1 MTQTQK
7 RIKAAVCIGFLV
19 LGGLIALI
27 TGSARILAFYPALV
41 NLFFLVLFGHTLFVK
56 PSMVYRFAT
65 LKDKSIATS
74 PYRKQIAAYCWKV
87 TLVWCCFFI
96 VNGGI
101 ALWSVFGK
109 TYRFWALYNGCI
121 AYILMGLLFIGE
133 YIVRKIVQ
141 SHMKG
146 TLIPL
151 TQITLSSRDMDSIV
165 CYQGR
170 YTDGIYKSWQDFAL
184 DCTRM
189 RHFLASRPVD
199 KWILNCE
206 DCYYFYVTFA
216 SLLQCR
222 KEILLTANITPEFIK
237 EIRQPG
243 IGFLTDQNVPDS
255 TDIASVLERSSGA
268 GLDTIEE
275 FPHIDPAETKI
286 HMYTSGSTGHPKA
299 VLQRM
304 KEFETDNAFIISKWG
319 DDFWNRKVCSCV
331 NQHHI
336 YGLLFSVMLPFAA
349 GIPFRRNRITVPA
362 EFKELTDDSYMIIAV
377 PAFLKRTIEGE
388 EKPFGL
394 KDPMIFTSGGVL
406 TPDVAKKTDQIMG
419 FWPIEVYGSTETSG
433 IAYRQSKN
441 GLEWTPFDN
450 AEITQ
455 NADGCLV
462 IRSPYISD
470 PAGFETADLVEI
482 LNDGRFL
489 LKGRSDSIV
498 KIEEK
503 RISVTEVEN
512 RLNQSPYV
520 KDSCVIAMADR
531 RQYLAA
537 VVVLSPEGEKK
548 FAGASKFE
556 INQFFRNYLAGF
568 FEAVVLPRKWRYL
581 DAVPQNSM
589 GKRKK
594 DEIKALFEKRIE
606 DIHGIS
612 FAVVG
617 QEENKVSVSFA
628 VSEDCDF
635 YDGHFPEQKFLPA
648 VAQFHIAVKV
658 AEQYFKVD
666 IPLVETRRIKF
677 SNPVLP
683 ETPMILTITKDGAKF
698 QFSYCDQTGK
708 EYSKGSFFSKEGL

>member
-1 MTQTQK
+1 MAWTHKQ
-7 RIKAAVCIGFLV
+7 IKAAVCIGFLV
-19 LGGLIALI
+19 CGGIIAII
-27 TGSARILAFYPALV
+27 TRSARILTFYPALV
-41 NLFFLVLFGHTLFVK
+41 NLFFLVLFGHTLFAG
-56 PSMVYRFAT
+56 PSMVYRLAT
-65 LKDKSIATS
+65 LKDKSIAIS
-74 PYRKQIAAYCWKV
+74 PYRKKIAAYCRNV

-96 VNGGI
+96 VNGSI
-101 ALWSVFGK
+101 ALMSVFGDS
-109 TYRFWALYNGCI
+109 YRFWALYNGCI
-121 AYILMGLLFIGE
+121 AYILMGLLFAGE
-133 YIVRKIVQ
+133 YIVRKVVQ
-141 SHMKG
+141 KNMKG
-146 TLIPL
+146 DFIPL
-151 TQITLSSRDMDSIV
+151 TQVKLNSRDMDSII
-165 CYQGR
+165 CYEGR
-170 YTDGIYKSWQDFAL
+170 YTDGVFKRWRDFTE
-184 DCTRM
+184 DCTKM
-189 RHFLASRPVD
+189 RHFLLSQNVD

-237 EIRQPG
+237 EIWLPG
-243 IGFLTDQNVPDS
+243 IGFLTDQKAPDS
-255 TDIASVLERSSGA
+255 TDIAAIIEQPSMG
-268 GLDTIEE
+268 TEE
-275 FPHIDPAETKI
+275 FPPVVASETKI

-304 KEFETDNAFIISKWG
+304 KEFEMDNAFIMSKWG
-319 DDFWNRKVCSCV
+319 DEFWKRIVCSCV

-349 GIPFRRNRITVPA
+349 GVPFRRNRITVPT
-362 EFKELTDDSYMIIAV
+362 EFKSLTDTSYMIIAV
-377 PAFLKRTIEGE
+377 PAFLKRTVEDE
-388 EKPFGL
+388 TESFGL
-394 KDPMIFTSGGVL
+394 KSPVIFTSGGVL

-455 NADGCLV
+455 NADGCLI

-482 LNDGRFL
+482 FPDGRFL

-512 RLNQSPYV
+512 RLNQNPYV

-537 VVVLSPEGEKK
+537 AVVLSPAGVEK
-548 FAGASKFE
+548 FAGADKFD
-556 INQFFRNYLAGF
+556 INQYFRNYLAGF

-581 DAVPQNSM
+581 DAIPQNAM

-594 DEIKALFEKRIE
+594 DDIKALFEKKIE

-612 FAVVG
+612 FDIKE
-617 QEENKVSVSFA
+617 QEENKVVVAFA
-628 VSEDCDF
+628 APENCDF
-635 YDGHFPEQKFLPA
+635 YDGHFPEKKFLPA

-658 AEQYFKVD
+658 AEQYFKVEV
-666 IPLVETRRIKF
+666 PLVETKRIKF
-677 SNPVLP
+677 SHPIQP
-683 ETPMILTITKDGAKF
+683 DTPMLLTITHDGDKLQFTYNDEAGREHSRGTFLAKER
-698 QFSYCDQTGK
+698 Q
-708 EYSKGSFFSKEGL
+708 

>member
-1 MTQTQK
+1 MAWTHK
-7 RIKAAVCIGFLV
+7 KIKVVVCIGFLV
-19 LGGLIALI
+19 CGGIVAII
-27 TGSARILAFYPALV
+27 TRSARVLTFYPALV
-41 NLFFLVLFGHTLFVK
+41 NLFFLVLFGHTLFAG

-65 LKDKSIATS
+65 LKDKSIAIS
-74 PYRKQIAAYCWKV
+74 PYRKKIAAYCRNV

-96 VNGGI
+96 VNGSI
-101 ALWSVFGK
+101 ALMSVFGESLG
-109 TYRFWALYNGCI
+109 FWALYNGCI

-141 SHMKG
+141 KNMKNDF
-146 TLIPL
+146 IPL
-151 TQITLSSRDMDSIV
+151 TKVKLNSRDMDSIV
-165 CYQGR
+165 CYQGK
-170 YTDGIYKSWQDFAL
+170 YSDGIFKTWKDFAA
-184 DCTRM
+184 DCTKM
-189 RHFLASRPVD
+189 RRYLMSQQVD

-237 EIRQPG
+237 EIRLPG
-243 IGFLTDQNVPDS
+243 IGFLTDQKAPDS
-255 TDIASVLERSSGA
+255 TDIAAIIEGSAVG
-268 GLDTIEE
+268 IEE
-275 FPHIDPAETKI
+275 FPAIDAAETKI

-304 KEFETDNAFIISKWG
+304 KEFEEDNAFIMSKWG
-319 DDFWNRKVCSCV
+319 DEFYKRIVCSCV

-336 YGLLFSVMLPFAA
+336 YGLLFSVVLPFAS
-349 GIPFRRNRITVPA
+349 GVPFRRNRITIPA
-362 EFKELTDDSYMIIAV
+362 EFKDLTDTSYMIVAV

-388 EKPFGL
+388 TASFGL
-394 KDPMIFTSGGVL
+394 KSPFIFTSGGVL
-406 TPDVAKKTDQIMG
+406 TPDVAKKTDEIMG
-419 FWPIEVYGSTETSG
+419 FWPVEVYGSTETSG
-433 IAYRQSKN
+433 IAWRQSKN

-455 NADGCLV
+455 NADGCLI

-482 LNDGRFL
+482 FPDGRFL

-512 RLNQSPYV
+512 RLNQNPYV

-537 VVVLSPEGEKK
+537 AVVLSAAGVEK
-548 FAGASKFE
+548 FAGTEKFE
-556 INQFFRNYLAGF
+556 INQYFRNYLAGF

-581 DAVPQNSM
+581 DAIPQNAM

-594 DEIKALFEKRIE
+594 DEIKALFEKKID

-612 FAVVG
+612 FAIKE
-617 QEENKVSVSFA
+617 QEENKVAVTFA
-628 VSEDCDF
+628 APESCDF
-635 YDGHFPEQKFLPA
+635 YDGHFPEKKFLPA

-658 AEQYFKVD
+658 AEQYFKME

-677 SNPVLP
+677 SHPILP
-683 ETPMILTITKDGAKF
+683 EKAMVLTITCEGSRL
-698 QFSYCDQTGK
+698 QFSYCDETGK
-708 EYSKGSFFSKEGL
+708 EYSRGTFFAKEMV

>member
-1 MTQTQK
+1 MAWTHKQ
-7 RIKAAVCIGFLV
+7 IKAAVCIGFLV
-19 LGGLIALI
+19 CGGIIAII
-27 TGSARILAFYPALV
+27 TRSARILTFYPALV
-41 NLFFLVLFGHTLFVK
+41 NLFFLVLFGHTLFAG
-56 PSMVYRFAT
+56 PSMVYRLAT
-65 LKDKSIATS
+65 LKDKSIAIS
-74 PYRKQIAAYCWKV
+74 PYRKKIAAYCRNV

-96 VNGGI
+96 VNGSI
-101 ALWSVFGK
+101 ALMSVFGDS
-109 TYRFWALYNGCI
+109 YRFWALYNGCI
-121 AYILMGLLFIGE
+121 AYILMGLLFAGE
-133 YIVRKIVQ
+133 YIVRKVVQ
-141 SHMKG
+141 KNMKG
-146 TLIPL
+146 DFIPL
-151 TQITLSSRDMDSIV
+151 TQVKLNSRDMDSIV
-165 CYQGR
+165 CYEGR
-170 YTDGIYKSWQDFAL
+170 YTDGVFKRWRDFAE
-184 DCTRM
+184 DCTKM
-189 RHFLASRPVD
+189 RHFLLSQNVD

-237 EIRQPG
+237 EIRLPG
-243 IGFLTDQNVPDS
+243 IGFLTDQKVPDS
-255 TDIASVLERSSGA
+255 TDIAAIIEQPSMG
-268 GLDTIEE
+268 TEE
-275 FPHIDPAETKI
+275 FPPIVASETKI

-304 KEFETDNAFIISKWG
+304 KEFELDNAFIMSKWG
-319 DDFWNRKVCSCV
+319 DDFYKRIVCSCV

-336 YGLLFSVMLPFAA
+336 YGLLFSVVLPFAA
-349 GIPFRRNRITVPA
+349 GVPFRRNRITVPA
-362 EFKELTDDSYMIIAV
+362 EFKSLTDTSYMIIAV
-377 PAFLKRTIEGE
+377 PAFLKRTVEDE
-388 EKPFGL
+388 TESFGL
-394 KDPMIFTSGGVL
+394 KSPVIFTSGGVL

-450 AEITQ
+450 AEISQ
-455 NADGCLV
+455 NADGCLI

-482 LNDGRFL
+482 FPDGRFL

-512 RLNQSPYV
+512 RLNQNPYV

-537 VVVLSPEGEKK
+537 AVVLSPAGVEK
-548 FAGASKFE
+548 FAGADKFD
-556 INQFFRNYLAGF
+556 INQYFRNYLAGF

-581 DAVPQNSM
+581 DAIPQNAM

-594 DEIKALFEKRIE
+594 DDIKALFEKKIE

-612 FAVVG
+612 FDIKE
-617 QEENKVSVSFA
+617 QEENKVVVAFA
-628 VSEDCDF
+628 APENCDF
-635 YDGHFPEQKFLPA
+635 YDGHFPEKKFLPA

-658 AEQYFKVD
+658 AEQYFKVE
-666 IPLVETRRIKF
+666 IPLVETKRIKF
-677 SNPVLP
+677 SHPIQP
-683 ETPMILTITKDGAKF
+683 DTPMLLTITNDGDKLQFTYNDEAGREHSRGTFLAKER
-698 QFSYCDQTGK
+698 Q
-708 EYSKGSFFSKEGL
+708 

>member
-1 MTQTQK
+1 MAWSHK
-7 RIKAAVCIGFLV
+7 RIKAVLCIGFLV
-19 LGGLIALI
+19 CGGIVALV
-27 TGSARILAFYPALV
+27 TRSARILTFYPALV
-41 NLFFLVLFGHTLFVK
+41 NLFFLVLFGHTLFVG

-65 LKDKSIATS
+65 LKDKSIAIS
-74 PYRKQIAAYCWKV
+74 PYRKKIAAYCRNV

-96 VNGGI
+96 VNGSI
-101 ALWSVFGK
+101 ALLSVFGE

-121 AYILMGLLFIGE
+121 AYILMGLLFAGE
-133 YIVRKIVQ
+133 FIVRKFVQ
-141 SHMKG
+141 KNMKG
-146 TLIPL
+146 DFIPL
-151 TQITLSSRDMDSIV
+151 TQIRLDSRDMDSIV

-170 YTDGIYKSWQDFAL
+170 YTDGVFKTWKDFAE
-184 DCTRM
+184 DCTKM
-189 RHFLASRPVD
+189 RNFLASRQETQWV
-199 KWILNCE
+199 LNCE

-237 EIRQPG
+237 EIRLPG
-243 IGFLTDQNVPDS
+243 IGFLTDQKAPDS
-255 TDIASVLERSSGA
+255 IDIAAIVEGPVV
-268 GLDTIEE
+268 GIEE
-275 FPHIDPAETKI
+275 FPPIVAEETKI

-304 KEFETDNAFIISKWG
+304 KEFEEDNAFVISKWG
-319 DDFWNRKVCSCV
+319 DEFWKRKVCSCV

-336 YGLLFSVMLPFAA
+336 YGLLFSVVLPFAA
-349 GIPFRRNRITVPA
+349 GIPFRRNRITIPA
-362 EFKELTDDSYMIIAV
+362 EFKSLTDDSYAIVAV
-377 PAFLKRTIEGE
+377 PAFLKRTVEDE
-388 EKPFGL
+388 AESFGL
-394 KDPMIFTSGGVL
+394 KSPIIFTSGGVL

-450 AEITQ
+450 AEISQ
-455 NADGCLV
+455 NAEGCLI

-482 LNDGRFL
+482 FPDGRFL

-503 RISVTEVEN
+503 RISVLEVEN
-512 RLNQSPYV
+512 RLNQNPYV

-537 VVVLSPEGEKK
+537 AVVLSPAGVEKFKGAEK
-548 FAGASKFE
+548 FDM
-556 INQFFRNYLAGF
+556 NQYFRNYLSGF
-568 FEAVVLPRKWRYL
+568 FETVVLPRKWRYL
-581 DAVPQNSM
+581 DAIPQNAM

-594 DEIKALFEKRIE
+594 DEIKALFEKKLE

-612 FAVVG
+612 FAIKEQEDKKLVVT
-617 QEENKVSVSFA
+617 FA
-628 VSEDCDF
+628 APESCDF
-635 YDGHFPEQKFLPA
+635 FDGHFPEQKFLPA

-658 AEQYFKVD
+658 AEQYFKME
-666 IPLVETRRIKF
+666 IPMVETKRIKF
-677 SNPVLP
+677 SHPILP
-683 ETPMILTITKDGAKF
+683 DIPMALTIVCDGDKL
-698 QFSYCDQTGK
+698 QFTYNDESGK
-708 EYSKGSFFSKEGL
+708 EYSKGTFFAKEQQ

>member
-1 MTQTQK
+1 MAWTHKQ
-7 RIKAAVCIGFLV
+7 IKAAVCIGFLV
-19 LGGLIALI
+19 CGGIIAII
-27 TGSARILAFYPALV
+27 TRSARILTFYPALV
-41 NLFFLVLFGHTLFVK
+41 NLFFLVLFGHTLFAG
-56 PSMVYRFAT
+56 PSMVYRLAT
-65 LKDKSIATS
+65 LKDKSIAIS
-74 PYRKQIAAYCWKV
+74 PYRKKIAAYCRNV

-96 VNGGI
+96 VNGSI
-101 ALWSVFGK
+101 ALMSVFGDS
-109 TYRFWALYNGCI
+109 YRFWALYNGCI
-121 AYILMGLLFIGE
+121 AYILMGLLFSGE
-133 YIVRKIVQ
+133 YIVRKVVQ
-141 SHMKG
+141 KNMKG
-146 TLIPL
+146 DFIPL
-151 TQITLSSRDMDSIV
+151 TQVKLNSRDMDSIV
-165 CYQGR
+165 CYEGR
-170 YTDGIYKSWQDFAL
+170 YTDGVFKRWRDFAE
-184 DCTRM
+184 DCTKM
-189 RHFLASRPVD
+189 RHFLLSQNVD

-237 EIRQPG
+237 EIRLPG
-243 IGFLTDQNVPDS
+243 IGFLTDQKAPDS
-255 TDIASVLERSSGA
+255 TDIAAIIEQPSMG
-268 GLDTIEE
+268 TEE
-275 FPHIDPAETKI
+275 FPPIVASETKI

-304 KEFETDNAFIISKWG
+304 KEFELDNAFIMSKWG
-319 DDFWNRKVCSCV
+319 DDFYKRIVCSCV

-336 YGLLFSVMLPFAA
+336 YGLLFSVVLPFAA
-349 GIPFRRNRITVPA
+349 GVPFRRNRITVPA
-362 EFKELTDDSYMIIAV
+362 EFKSLTDTSYMIIAV
-377 PAFLKRTIEGE
+377 PAFLKRTVEDE
-388 EKPFGL
+388 TESFGL
-394 KDPMIFTSGGVL
+394 KSPVIFTSGGVL

-450 AEITQ
+450 AEISQ
-455 NADGCLV
+455 NADGCLI

-482 LNDGRFL
+482 FPDGRFL

-512 RLNQSPYV
+512 RLNQNPYV

-537 VVVLSPEGEKK
+537 AVVLSPAGVEK
-548 FAGASKFE
+548 FAGADKFD
-556 INQFFRNYLAGF
+556 INQYFRNYLAGF

-581 DAVPQNSM
+581 DAIPQNAM

-594 DEIKALFEKRIE
+594 DDIKALFEKKIE

-612 FAVVG
+612 FEIKE
-617 QEENKVSVSFA
+617 QEENKVVVAFVA
-628 VSEDCDF
+628 PENCDF
-635 YDGHFPEQKFLPA
+635 YDGHFPEKKFLPA

-658 AEQYFKVD
+658 AEQYFKVE
-666 IPLVETRRIKF
+666 IPLVETKRIKF
-677 SNPVLP
+677 SHPIQP
-683 ETPMILTITKDGAKF
+683 DTPMLLTITNDGDKLQFTYNDEAGREHSRGTFLAKER
-698 QFSYCDQTGK
+698 Q
-708 EYSKGSFFSKEGL
+708 

>member
-1 MTQTQK
+1 MAWSHK
-7 RIKAAVCIGFLV
+7 RIKAVLCIGFLV
-19 LGGLIALI
+19 CGGIVALI
-27 TGSARILAFYPALV
+27 TRSARILTFYPALV
-41 NLFFLVLFGHTLFVK
+41 NLFFLVLFGHTLFAG

-65 LKDKSIATS
+65 LKDKSIAIS
-74 PYRKQIAAYCWKV
+74 PYRKKIAAYCRNV

-96 VNGGI
+96 VNGTI
-101 ALWSVFGK
+101 ALLSVYGDS
-109 TYRFWALYNGCI
+109 YRFWALYNGCI
-121 AYILMGLLFIGE
+121 AYILMGLLFVGE
-133 YIVRKIVQ
+133 FIVRKFVQ
-141 SHMKG
+141 KNMKG
-146 TLIPL
+146 DFIPL
-151 TQITLSSRDMDSIV
+151 TQVRLNSRDMDSIV
-165 CYQGR
+165 CYQGK
-170 YTDGIYKSWQDFAL
+170 YTDGIFKTWKDFAE
-184 DCTRM
+184 DCTKM
-189 RHFLASRPVD
+189 RRFLLSQDVD

-237 EIRQPG
+237 EIRLPG
-243 IGFLTDQNVPDS
+243 IGFLTDQNAPDS
-255 TDIASVLERSSGA
+255 TDIADIVEGPA
-268 GLDTIEE
+268 VGIDE
-275 FPHIDPAETKI
+275 FPTIVAEETKI

-304 KEFETDNAFIISKWG
+304 KEFEEDNAFVFSKWG
-319 DDFWNRKVCSCV
+319 DEFWKRKVCSCV
-331 NQHHI
+331 SQHHI
-336 YGLLFSVMLPFAA
+336 YGLLFSVVLPFAA
-349 GIPFRRNRITVPA
+349 GIPFRRNRIIIPA
-362 EFKELTDDSYMIIAV
+362 EFKSLTDDSYAIVAV
-377 PAFLKRTIEGE
+377 PAFLKRTVEDE
-388 EKPFGL
+388 TESFGL
-394 KDPMIFTSGGVL
+394 KSPIIFTSGGVL

-450 AEITQ
+450 AELSQ
-455 NADGCLV
+455 NAEGCLI

-482 LNDGRFL
+482 FPDGRFL

-512 RLNQSPYV
+512 RLNQNPYV

-537 VVVLSPEGEKK
+537 AVVLSPAGLEK
-548 FAGASKFE
+548 FAGAEKFDM
-556 INQFFRNYLAGF
+556 NQYFRNYLAGF

-581 DAVPQNSM
+581 DAIPQNAM

-594 DEIKALFEKRIE
+594 DEIRALFEKRIE

-612 FAVVG
+612 FTIKEQEDNKLVVT
-617 QEENKVSVSFA
+617 FA
-628 VSEDCDF
+628 APESCDF
-635 YDGHFPEQKFLPA
+635 FDGHFPEQKFLPA

-658 AEQYFKVD
+658 AEQYFKME
-666 IPLVETRRIKF
+666 IPMVETKRIKF
-677 SNPVLP
+677 SHPILP
-683 ETPMILTITKDGAKF
+683 DIPMVLTIACDGDKL
-698 QFSYCDQTGK
+698 QFTYNDESGK
-708 EYSKGSFFSKEGL
+708 EYSKGTFFAKEQQ

>member
-1 MTQTQK
+1 VAWSHK
-7 RIKAAVCIGFLV
+7 RIKAVLCIGFLV
-19 LGGLIALI
+19 CGGIVAII
-27 TGSARILAFYPALV
+27 TRSARILTFYPALV
-41 NLFFLVLFGHTLFVK
+41 NLFFLVLFGHTLFMG

-65 LKDKSIATS
+65 LKDKSIAIS
-74 PYRKQIAAYCWKV
+74 PYRKKIAAYCRNV

-96 VNGGI
+96 VNGSI
-101 ALWSVFGK
+101 ALMSVFGE

-121 AYILMGLLFIGE
+121 AYILMGLLFAGE
-133 YIVRKIVQ
+133 YIVRKFVQ
-141 SHMKG
+141 KNMKG
-146 TLIPL
+146 DFIPL
-151 TQITLSSRDMDSIV
+151 TQVKLNSRDMDSIV
-165 CYQGR
+165 CYEGR
-170 YTDGIYKSWQDFAL
+170 YTDGVFKRWKDFAE
-184 DCTRM
+184 DCTKM
-189 RHFLASRPVD
+189 RRFLMSQNVD

-222 KEILLTANITPEFIK
+222 KDILLTANITPEFIK
-237 EIRQPG
+237 EIRLPG
-243 IGFLTDQNVPDS
+243 IGFLTDQKAPDS
-255 TDIASVLERSSGA
+255 TDIAAIIEQPSVG
-268 GLDTIEE
+268 IEE
-275 FPHIDPAETKI
+275 FPPIVAEETRI

-304 KEFETDNAFIISKWG
+304 KEFEEDNAFVFSKWG
-319 DDFWNRKVCSCV
+319 DEFWKRKVCSCV

-336 YGLLFSVMLPFAA
+336 YGLLFSVVLPFAA
-349 GIPFRRNRITVPA
+349 GIPFRRNRITIPA
-362 EFKELTDDSYMIIAV
+362 EFKSLTDDSYVIVAV
-377 PAFLKRTIEGE
+377 PAFLKRTVEDE
-388 EKPFGL
+388 TESFGL
-394 KDPMIFTSGGVL
+394 KSPVIFTSGGVL

-450 AEITQ
+450 AEISQ
-455 NADGCLV
+455 NAEGCLI

-482 LNDGRFL
+482 FPDGRFL

-512 RLNQSPYV
+512 RLNQNPYV

-537 VVVLSPEGEKK
+537 AVVLSPAGLEK
-548 FAGASKFE
+548 FAGAEKFD
-556 INQFFRNYLAGF
+556 INQYFRNYLAGF

-581 DAVPQNSM
+581 DAIPQNAM

-594 DEIKALFEKRIE
+594 DEIKALFEKKIE

-612 FAVVG
+612 FAIKE
-617 QEENKVSVSFA
+617 QEDNKVVVTFA
-628 VSEDCDF
+628 APESCDF
-635 YDGHFPEQKFLPA
+635 YDGHFPEKKFLPA
-648 VAQFHIAVKV
+648 IAQFHIAVKV
-658 AEQYFKVD
+658 AEQYFKIEV
-666 IPLVETRRIKF
+666 PLVETKRIKF
-677 SNPVLP
+677 SHPIQP
-683 ETPMILTITKDGAKF
+683 DIPMILTITHDGGKL
-698 QFSYCDQTGK
+698 QFTYNNEAGK
-708 EYSKGSFFSKEGL
+708 EHSRGTFFAKEQQ

>member
-1 MTQTQK
+1 
-7 RIKAAVCIGFLV
+7 
-19 LGGLIALI
+19 
-27 TGSARILAFYPALV
+27 
-41 NLFFLVLFGHTLFVK
+41 
-56 PSMVYRFAT
+56 MVYRLAT
-65 LKDKSIATS
+65 LKDKSIAIS
-74 PYRKQIAAYCWKV
+74 PYRKKIAAYCRNV

-96 VNGGI
+96 VNGSI
-101 ALWSVFGK
+101 ALMSVFGDS
-109 TYRFWALYNGCI
+109 YRFWALYNGCI
-121 AYILMGLLFIGE
+121 AYILMGLLFAGE
-133 YIVRKIVQ
+133 YIVRKVVQ
-141 SHMKG
+141 KNMKG
-146 TLIPL
+146 DFIPL
-151 TQITLSSRDMDSIV
+151 TQVKLNSRDMDSIV
-165 CYQGR
+165 CYEGR
-170 YTDGIYKSWQDFAL
+170 YTDGVFKRWRDFAE
-184 DCTRM
+184 DCTKM
-189 RHFLASRPVD
+189 RHFLLSQNVD

-237 EIRQPG
+237 EIRLPG
-243 IGFLTDQNVPDS
+243 IGFLTDQKAPDS
-255 TDIASVLERSSGA
+255 TDIAAIIEQPSMG
-268 GLDTIEE
+268 TEE
-275 FPHIDPAETKI
+275 FPPIVASETKI

-304 KEFETDNAFIISKWG
+304 KEFELDNAFIMSKWG
-319 DDFWNRKVCSCV
+319 DDFYKRIVCSCV

-336 YGLLFSVMLPFAA
+336 YGLLFSVVLPFAA
-349 GIPFRRNRITVPA
+349 GVPFRRNRITVPA
-362 EFKELTDDSYMIIAV
+362 EFKSLTDTSYMIIAV
-377 PAFLKRTIEGE
+377 PAFLKRTVEDE
-388 EKPFGL
+388 TESFGL
-394 KDPMIFTSGGVL
+394 KSPVIFTSGGVL

-450 AEITQ
+450 AEISQ
-455 NADGCLV
+455 NADGCLI

-482 LNDGRFL
+482 FPDGRFL

-512 RLNQSPYV
+512 RLNQNPYV

-537 VVVLSPEGEKK
+537 AVVLSPAGVEK
-548 FAGASKFE
+548 FAGADKFD
-556 INQFFRNYLAGF
+556 INQYFRNYLAGF

-581 DAVPQNSM
+581 EAIPQNAM

-594 DEIKALFEKRIE
+594 DDIKALFEKKIE

-612 FAVVG
+612 FDIKE
-617 QEENKVSVSFA
+617 QEENKVVVAFA
-628 VSEDCDF
+628 APENCDF
-635 YDGHFPEQKFLPA
+635 YDGHFPEKKFLPA

-658 AEQYFKVD
+658 AEQYFKVE
-666 IPLVETRRIKF
+666 IPLVETKRIKF
-677 SNPVLP
+677 SHPIQP
-683 ETPMILTITKDGAKF
+683 DTPMLLTITNDGDKLQFTYNDEAGREHSRGTFLAKER
-698 QFSYCDQTGK
+698 Q
-708 EYSKGSFFSKEGL
+708 

>member
-1 MTQTQK
+1 
-7 RIKAAVCIGFLV
+7 
-19 LGGLIALI
+19 
-27 TGSARILAFYPALV
+27 
-41 NLFFLVLFGHTLFVK
+41 
-56 PSMVYRFAT
+56 MVYRLAT
-65 LKDKSIATS
+65 LKDKSIAIS
-74 PYRKQIAAYCWKV
+74 PYRKKIAAYCRNV

-96 VNGGI
+96 VNGSI
-101 ALWSVFGK
+101 ALMSVFGDS
-109 TYRFWALYNGCI
+109 YRFWALYNGCI
-121 AYILMGLLFIGE
+121 AYILMGLLFAGE
-133 YIVRKIVQ
+133 YIVRKVVQ
-141 SHMKG
+141 KNMKG
-146 TLIPL
+146 DFIPL
-151 TQITLSSRDMDSIV
+151 TQVKLNSRDMDSIV
-165 CYQGR
+165 CYEGR
-170 YTDGIYKSWQDFAL
+170 YTDGVFKRWRDFAE
-184 DCTRM
+184 DCTKM
-189 RHFLASRPVD
+189 RHFLLSQNVD

-237 EIRQPG
+237 EIRLPG
-243 IGFLTDQNVPDS
+243 IGFLTDQKAPDS
-255 TDIASVLERSSGA
+255 TDIAAIIEQPSMG
-268 GLDTIEE
+268 TEE
-275 FPHIDPAETKI
+275 FPPIVASETKI

-304 KEFETDNAFIISKWG
+304 KEFELDNAFIMSKWG
-319 DDFWNRKVCSCV
+319 DDFYKRIVCSCV

-336 YGLLFSVMLPFAA
+336 YGLLFSVVLPFAV
-349 GIPFRRNRITVPA
+349 GVPFRRNRITVPA
-362 EFKELTDDSYMIIAV
+362 EFKSLTDTSYMIIAV
-377 PAFLKRTIEGE
+377 PAFLKRTVEDE
-388 EKPFGL
+388 TESFGL
-394 KDPMIFTSGGVL
+394 KSPVIFTSGGVL

-450 AEITQ
+450 AEISQ
-455 NADGCLV
+455 NADGCLI

-482 LNDGRFL
+482 FPDGRFL

-512 RLNQSPYV
+512 RLNQNPYV

-537 VVVLSPEGEKK
+537 AVVLSPAGVEK
-548 FAGASKFE
+548 FAGADKFD
-556 INQFFRNYLAGF
+556 INQYFRNYLAGF

-581 DAVPQNSM
+581 DAIPQNAM

-594 DEIKALFEKRIE
+594 DDIKALFEKKIE

-612 FAVVG
+612 FDIKE
-617 QEENKVSVSFA
+617 QEENKVVVAFA
-628 VSEDCDF
+628 APENCDF
-635 YDGHFPEQKFLPA
+635 YDGHFPEKKFLPA

-658 AEQYFKVD
+658 AEQYFKVE
-666 IPLVETRRIKF
+666 IPLVETKRIKF
-677 SNPVLP
+677 SHPIQP
-683 ETPMILTITKDGAKF
+683 DTPMLLTITNDGDKLQFTYNDEAGREHSRGTFLAKER
-698 QFSYCDQTGK
+698 Q
-708 EYSKGSFFSKEGL
+708 

>member
-1 MTQTQK
+1 MAWTHKQ
-7 RIKAAVCIGFLV
+7 IKAAVCIGFLV
-19 LGGLIALI
+19 CGGIIAII
-27 TGSARILAFYPALV
+27 TRSARILTFYPALV
-41 NLFFLVLFGHTLFVK
+41 NLFFLVLFGHTLFAG
-56 PSMVYRFAT
+56 PSMVYRLAT
-65 LKDKSIATS
+65 LKDKSIAIS
-74 PYRKQIAAYCWKV
+74 PYRKKIAAYCRNV

-96 VNGGI
+96 VNGSI
-101 ALWSVFGK
+101 ALMSVFGDS
-109 TYRFWALYNGCI
+109 YRFWALYNGCI
-121 AYILMGLLFIGE
+121 AYILMGLLFAGE
-133 YIVRKIVQ
+133 YIVRKVVQ
-141 SHMKG
+141 KNMKG
-146 TLIPL
+146 DFIPL
-151 TQITLSSRDMDSIV
+151 TQVKLNSRDMDSIV
-165 CYQGR
+165 CYEGR
-170 YTDGIYKSWQDFAL
+170 YTDGVFKRWRDFAE
-184 DCTRM
+184 DCTKM
-189 RHFLASRPVD
+189 RHFLLSQNVD

-237 EIRQPG
+237 EIRLPG
-243 IGFLTDQNVPDS
+243 IGFLTDQKAPDS
-255 TDIASVLERSSGA
+255 TDIAAIIEQPSMG
-268 GLDTIEE
+268 TEE
-275 FPHIDPAETKI
+275 FPPIVASETKI

-304 KEFETDNAFIISKWG
+304 KEFELDNAFIMSKWG
-319 DDFWNRKVCSCV
+319 DDFYKRIVCSCV

-336 YGLLFSVMLPFAA
+336 YGLLFSVVLPFAA
-349 GIPFRRNRITVPA
+349 GVPFRRNRITVPA
-362 EFKELTDDSYMIIAV
+362 EFKSLTDTSYMIIAV
-377 PAFLKRTIEGE
+377 PAFLKRTVEDE
-388 EKPFGL
+388 TESFGL
-394 KDPMIFTSGGVL
+394 KSPVIFTSGGVL

-450 AEITQ
+450 AEISQ
-455 NADGCLV
+455 NADGCLI

-482 LNDGRFL
+482 FPDGRFL

-512 RLNQSPYV
+512 RLNQNPYV

-537 VVVLSPEGEKK
+537 AVVLSPAGVEK
-548 FAGASKFE
+548 FAGADKFD
-556 INQFFRNYLAGF
+556 INQYFRNYLAGF

-581 DAVPQNSM
+581 EAIPQNAM

-594 DEIKALFEKRIE
+594 DDIKALFEKKIE

-612 FAVVG
+612 FDIKE
-617 QEENKVSVSFA
+617 QEENKVVVAFA
-628 VSEDCDF
+628 APENCDF
-635 YDGHFPEQKFLPA
+635 YDGHFPEKKFLPA

-658 AEQYFKVD
+658 AEQYFKVE
-666 IPLVETRRIKF
+666 IPLVETKRIKF
-677 SNPVLP
+677 SHPIQP
-683 ETPMILTITKDGAKF
+683 DTPMLLTITNDGDKLQFTYNDEAGREHSRGTFLAKER
-698 QFSYCDQTGK
+698 Q
-708 EYSKGSFFSKEGL
+708 

>member
-1 MTQTQK
+1 MAWTHK
-7 RIKAAVCIGFLV
+7 KIKVVVCIGFLV
-19 LGGLIALI
+19 CGGIVAII
-27 TGSARILAFYPALV
+27 TRSARVLTFYPALV
-41 NLFFLVLFGHTLFVK
+41 NLFFLVLFGHTLFAG

-65 LKDKSIATS
+65 LKDKSIAIS
-74 PYRKQIAAYCWKV
+74 PYRKKIAAYCRNV

-96 VNGGI
+96 VNGSI
-101 ALWSVFGK
+101 ALMSVFGESFG
-109 TYRFWALYNGCI
+109 FWALYNGCI

-141 SHMKG
+141 KNMKNDF
-146 TLIPL
+146 IPL
-151 TQITLSSRDMDSIV
+151 TKVKLNSRDMDSIV
-165 CYQGR
+165 CYQGK
-170 YTDGIYKSWQDFAL
+170 YSDGIFKTWKDFAA
-184 DCTRM
+184 DCTKM
-189 RHFLASRPVD
+189 RRYLMSQQVD

-237 EIRQPG
+237 EIRLPG
-243 IGFLTDQNVPDS
+243 IGFLTDQKAPDS
-255 TDIASVLERSSGA
+255 TDIAAIIEGSAVG
-268 GLDTIEE
+268 IEE
-275 FPHIDPAETKI
+275 FPAIDAAETKI

-304 KEFETDNAFIISKWG
+304 KEFEEDNAFIMSKWG
-319 DDFWNRKVCSCV
+319 DEFYKRIVCSCV

-336 YGLLFSVMLPFAA
+336 YGLLFSVVLPFAS
-349 GIPFRRNRITVPA
+349 GVPFRRNRITIPA
-362 EFKELTDDSYMIIAV
+362 EFKDLTDTSYMIVAV

-388 EKPFGL
+388 TASFGL
-394 KDPMIFTSGGVL
+394 KSPFIFTSGGVL
-406 TPDVAKKTDQIMG
+406 TPDVAKKTDEIMG
-419 FWPIEVYGSTETSG
+419 FWPVEVYGSTETSG
-433 IAYRQSKN
+433 IAWRQSKN

-455 NADGCLV
+455 NADGCLI

-482 LNDGRFL
+482 FPDGRFL

-512 RLNQSPYV
+512 RLNQNPYV

-537 VVVLSPEGEKK
+537 AVVLSAAGVEK
-548 FAGASKFE
+548 FAGTEKFE
-556 INQFFRNYLAGF
+556 INQYFRNYLAGF

-581 DAVPQNSM
+581 DAIPQNAM

-594 DEIKALFEKRIE
+594 DEIKALFEKKID

-612 FAVVG
+612 FAIKE
-617 QEENKVSVSFA
+617 QEENKVAVTFA
-628 VSEDCDF
+628 APESCDF
-635 YDGHFPEQKFLPA
+635 YDGHFPEKKFLPA

-658 AEQYFKVD
+658 AEQYFKME

-677 SNPVLP
+677 SHPILP
-683 ETPMILTITKDGAKF
+683 EKAMVLAITCEGSRL
-698 QFSYCDQTGK
+698 QFSYCDETGK
-708 EYSKGSFFSKEGL
+708 EYSRGTFFAKEMV

>member
-1 MTQTQK
+1 MAWTHKQ
-7 RIKAAVCIGFLV
+7 IKAAVCIGFLV
-19 LGGLIALI
+19 CGGIIAII
-27 TGSARILAFYPALV
+27 TRSARILTFYPALV
-41 NLFFLVLFGHTLFVK
+41 NLFFLVLFGHTLFAG
-56 PSMVYRFAT
+56 PSMVYRLAT
-65 LKDKSIATS
+65 LKDKIIAIS
-74 PYRKQIAAYCWKV
+74 PYRKKIAAYCRNV

-96 VNGGI
+96 VNGSI
-101 ALWSVFGK
+101 ALMSVFGDS
-109 TYRFWALYNGCI
+109 YRFWALYNGCI
-121 AYILMGLLFIGE
+121 AYILMGLLFSGE
-133 YIVRKIVQ
+133 YIVRKVVQ
-141 SHMKG
+141 KNMKG
-146 TLIPL
+146 DFIPL
-151 TQITLSSRDMDSIV
+151 TQVKLDSRDMDSIV
-165 CYQGR
+165 CYQGK
-170 YTDGIYKSWQDFAL
+170 YTDSIFKTWKDFAE
-184 DCTRM
+184 DCTKM
-189 RHFLASRPVD
+189 RHFLLSQNVE

-237 EIRQPG
+237 EIRLPS
-243 IGFLTDQNVPDS
+243 IGFLTDQKAPDS
-255 TDIASVLERSSGA
+255 TDIAAIIEQPSMG
-268 GLDTIEE
+268 TEE
-275 FPHIDPAETKI
+275 FPPIVASETKI

-304 KEFETDNAFIISKWG
+304 KEFELDNAFIMSKWG
-319 DDFWNRKVCSCV
+319 DEFWKRIVCSCV

-349 GIPFRRNRITVPA
+349 GVPFRRNRITVPA
-362 EFKELTDDSYMIIAV
+362 EFKSLTDTSYMIIAV
-377 PAFLKRTIEGE
+377 PAFLKRTVEDE
-388 EKPFGL
+388 TESFGL
-394 KDPMIFTSGGVL
+394 KSPVIFTSGGVL

-450 AEITQ
+450 AEISQ
-455 NADGCLV
+455 NADGCLI

-482 LNDGRFL
+482 FPDGRFL

-512 RLNQSPYV
+512 RLNQNPYV

-537 VVVLSPEGEKK
+537 AVVLSPAGVEKFVGADK
-548 FAGASKFE
+548 FD
-556 INQFFRNYLAGF
+556 INQYFRNYLAGF

-581 DAVPQNSM
+581 EAIPQNAM

-594 DEIKALFEKRIE
+594 DDIKALFEKKIE

-612 FAVVG
+612 FEIKE
-617 QEENKVSVSFA
+617 QEENKVVVAFA
-628 VSEDCDF
+628 APENCDF
-635 YDGHFPEQKFLPA
+635 YDGHFPEKKFLPA

-658 AEQYFKVD
+658 AEQYFKVE
-666 IPLVETRRIKF
+666 IPLVETKRIKF
-677 SNPVLP
+677 SHPIQP
-683 ETPMILTITKDGAKF
+683 DTPMLLTITNDGDKLQFTYNDEAGREHSRGTFLAKER
-698 QFSYCDQTGK
+698 Q
-708 EYSKGSFFSKEGL
+708 

>member
-1 MTQTQK
+1 
-7 RIKAAVCIGFLV
+7 
-19 LGGLIALI
+19 
-27 TGSARILAFYPALV
+27 
-41 NLFFLVLFGHTLFVK
+41 
-56 PSMVYRFAT
+56 MVYRLAT
-65 LKDKSIATS
+65 LKDKSIAIS
-74 PYRKQIAAYCWKV
+74 PYRKKIAAYCRNV

-96 VNGGI
+96 VNGSI
-101 ALWSVFGK
+101 ALMSVFGDS
-109 TYRFWALYNGCI
+109 YRFWALYNGCI
-121 AYILMGLLFIGE
+121 AYILMGLLFAGE
-133 YIVRKIVQ
+133 YIVRKVVQ
-141 SHMKG
+141 KNMKG
-146 TLIPL
+146 DFIPL
-151 TQITLSSRDMDSIV
+151 TQVKLNSRDMDSIV
-165 CYQGR
+165 CYEGR
-170 YTDGIYKSWQDFAL
+170 YTDGVFKRWRDFAE
-184 DCTRM
+184 DCTKM
-189 RHFLASRPVD
+189 RHFLLSQNVD

-237 EIRQPG
+237 EIRLPG
-243 IGFLTDQNVPDS
+243 IGFLTDQKVPDS
-255 TDIASVLERSSGA
+255 TDIAAIIEQPSMG
-268 GLDTIEE
+268 TEE
-275 FPHIDPAETKI
+275 FPPIVASETKI

-304 KEFETDNAFIISKWG
+304 KEFELDNAFIMSKWG
-319 DDFWNRKVCSCV
+319 DDFYKRIVCSCV

-336 YGLLFSVMLPFAA
+336 YGLLFSVVLPFAA
-349 GIPFRRNRITVPA
+349 GVPFRRNRITVPA
-362 EFKELTDDSYMIIAV
+362 EFKSLTDTSYMIIAV
-377 PAFLKRTIEGE
+377 PAFLKRTVEDE
-388 EKPFGL
+388 TESFGL
-394 KDPMIFTSGGVL
+394 KSPVIFTSGGVL

-450 AEITQ
+450 AEISQ
-455 NADGCLV
+455 NADGCLI

-482 LNDGRFL
+482 FPDGRFL

-512 RLNQSPYV
+512 RLNQNPYV

-537 VVVLSPEGEKK
+537 AVVLSPAGVEK
-548 FAGASKFE
+548 FAGADKFD
-556 INQFFRNYLAGF
+556 INQYFRNYLAGF

-581 DAVPQNSM
+581 DAIPQNAM

-594 DEIKALFEKRIE
+594 DDIKALFEKKIE

-612 FAVVG
+612 FDIKE
-617 QEENKVSVSFA
+617 QEENKVVVAFA
-628 VSEDCDF
+628 APENCDF
-635 YDGHFPEQKFLPA
+635 YDGHFPEKKFLPA

-658 AEQYFKVD
+658 AEQYFKVE
-666 IPLVETRRIKF
+666 IPLVETKRIKF
-677 SNPVLP
+677 SHPIQP
-683 ETPMILTITKDGAKF
+683 DTPMLLTITNDGDKLQFTYNDEAGREHSRGTFLAKER
-698 QFSYCDQTGK
+698 Q
-708 EYSKGSFFSKEGL
+708 

>member
-1 MTQTQK
+1 MAWTHKQ
-7 RIKAAVCIGFLV
+7 IKAAVCIGFLV
-19 LGGLIALI
+19 CGGIIAII
-27 TGSARILAFYPALV
+27 TRSARILTFYPALV
-41 NLFFLVLFGHTLFVK
+41 NLFFLVLFGHTLFAG
-56 PSMVYRFAT
+56 PSMVYRLAT
-65 LKDKSIATS
+65 LKDKSIAIS
-74 PYRKQIAAYCWKV
+74 PYRKKIAAYCRNV

-96 VNGGI
+96 VNGSI
-101 ALWSVFGK
+101 ALMSVFGDS
-109 TYRFWALYNGCI
+109 YRFWALYNGCI
-121 AYILMGLLFIGE
+121 AYILMGLLFAGE
-133 YIVRKIVQ
+133 YIVRKVVQ
-141 SHMKG
+141 KNMKG
-146 TLIPL
+146 DFIPL
-151 TQITLSSRDMDSIV
+151 TQVKLNSRDMDSIV
-165 CYQGR
+165 CYEGR
-170 YTDGIYKSWQDFAL
+170 YTDGVFKRWRDFAE
-184 DCTRM
+184 DCTKM
-189 RHFLASRPVD
+189 RHFLLSQNVD

-237 EIRQPG
+237 EIRLPG
-243 IGFLTDQNVPDS
+243 IGFLTDQKVPDS
-255 TDIASVLERSSGA
+255 TDIAAIIEQPSMG
-268 GLDTIEE
+268 TEE
-275 FPHIDPAETKI
+275 FPPIVASETKI

-304 KEFETDNAFIISKWG
+304 KEFELDNAFIMSKWG
-319 DDFWNRKVCSCV
+319 DDFYKRIVCSCV

-336 YGLLFSVMLPFAA
+336 YGLLFSVVLPFAA
-349 GIPFRRNRITVPA
+349 GVPFRRNRITVPA
-362 EFKELTDDSYMIIAV
+362 EFKSLTDTSYMIIAV
-377 PAFLKRTIEGE
+377 PAFLKRTVEDE
-388 EKPFGL
+388 TESFGL
-394 KDPMIFTSGGVL
+394 KSPVIFTSGGVL

-450 AEITQ
+450 AEISQ
-455 NADGCLV
+455 NADGCLI

-482 LNDGRFL
+482 FPDGRFL

-512 RLNQSPYV
+512 RLNQNPYV

-537 VVVLSPEGEKK
+537 AVVLSPAGVEK
-548 FAGASKFE
+548 FAGADKFD
-556 INQFFRNYLAGF
+556 INQYFRNYLAGF

-581 DAVPQNSM
+581 EAIPQNAM

-594 DEIKALFEKRIE
+594 DDIKALFEKKIE

-612 FAVVG
+612 FEIKE
-617 QEENKVSVSFA
+617 QEENKVVVAFA
-628 VSEDCDF
+628 APENCDF
-635 YDGHFPEQKFLPA
+635 YDGHFPEKKFLPA

-658 AEQYFKVD
+658 AEQYFKVE
-666 IPLVETRRIKF
+666 IPLVETKRIKF
-677 SNPVLP
+677 SHPIQP
-683 ETPMILTITKDGAKF
+683 DTPMLLTITNDGDKLQFTYKDEAGREHSRGTFLAKER
-698 QFSYCDQTGK
+698 Q
-708 EYSKGSFFSKEGL
+708 

>member
-1 MTQTQK
+1 MAWTHK
-7 RIKAAVCIGFLV
+7 RIKAVFCIGFLV
-19 LGGLIALI
+19 CGGIIAII
-27 TGSARILAFYPALV
+27 TRSARILTFYPALV
-41 NLFFLVLFGHTLFVK
+41 NLFFLVLFGHTLFK
-56 PSMVYRFAT
+56 GPSMVYRFAT
-65 LKDKSIATS
+65 LKDKSIAIS
-74 PYRKQIAAYCWKV
+74 PYRKKIAAYCRNV

-96 VNGGI
+96 VNGSI
-101 ALWSVFGK
+101 ALMSVSGDS
-109 TYRFWALYNGCI
+109 YWFWALYNGCI
-121 AYILMGLLFIGE
+121 AYILMGLLFAGE
-133 YIVRKIVQ
+133 YIVRKVVQ
-141 SHMKG
+141 KNMKG
-146 TLIPL
+146 EFIPL
-151 TQITLSSRDMDSIV
+151 TQVRLNSRDMDSIV

-170 YTDGIYKSWQDFAL
+170 YSDGVFKTWRDFAL
-184 DCTRM
+184 DCTKM
-189 RHFLASRPVD
+189 RHFLASRQVD

-206 DCYYFYVTFA
+206 DCYCFYVTFV

-237 EIRQPG
+237 EIRLPG
-243 IGFLTDQNVPDS
+243 IGFLTDQHAPDS
-255 TDIASVLERSSGA
+255 TDIASILEQSS
-268 GLDTIEE
+268 DSIEE
-275 FPHIDPAETKI
+275 FPAIDGAETKI

-304 KEFETDNAFIISKWG
+304 KEFELDNAFIMSKWG
-319 DDFWNRKVCSCV
+319 DDFYKRIVCSCV

-362 EFKELTDDSYMIIAV
+362 EFKSLTDTSYMIIAV
-377 PAFLKRTIEGE
+377 PAFLKRTVEDE
-388 EKPFGL
+388 TESFGL
-394 KDPMIFTSGGVL
+394 KSPVIFTSGGVL
-406 TPDVAKKTDQIMG
+406 TPDVANKTDQIMG

-450 AEITQ
+450 AEISQ
-455 NADGCLV
+455 NADGCLI

-482 LNDGRFL
+482 FPDGRFL

-512 RLNQSPYV
+512 RLNQNPYV

-537 VVVLSPEGEKK
+537 AVVLSQEGEKY
-548 FAGASKFE
+548 FAGKEKFDM
-556 INQFFRNYLAGF
+556 NQYFRNYLAGF

-581 DAVPQNSM
+581 DAIPQNAM

-594 DEIKALFEKRIE
+594 DDIKALFEKKID

-612 FAVVG
+612 FAIKE
-617 QEENKVSVSFA
+617 QEENKVAVTFA
-628 VSEDCDF
+628 APEDCDF

-658 AEQYFKVD
+658 AEQYFKTE
-666 IPLVETRRIKF
+666 IPLVETKRIKF
-677 SNPVLP
+677 SHPVMP
-683 ETPMILTITKDGAKF
+683 DAPMTLTITSDSNKF
-698 QFSYCDQTGK
+698 QFNYCDGSGK
-708 EYSKGSFFSKEGL
+708 EYSKGTFFSKEAL

>member
-1 MTQTQK
+1 MAWSHK
-7 RIKAAVCIGFLV
+7 RIKAVLCIGFLV
-19 LGGLIALI
+19 CGGIVALV
-27 TGSARILAFYPALV
+27 TRSARILTFYPALV
-41 NLFFLVLFGHTLFVK
+41 NLFFLVLFGHTLFAG

-65 LKDKSIATS
+65 LKDKSIAIS
-74 PYRKQIAAYCWKV
+74 PYRKKIAAYCRNV

-96 VNGGI
+96 VNGSI
-101 ALWSVFGK
+101 ALLSVFGE

-121 AYILMGLLFIGE
+121 AYILMGLLFAGE
-133 YIVRKIVQ
+133 FIVRKFVQ
-141 SHMKG
+141 KNMKG
-146 TLIPL
+146 DFIPL
-151 TQITLSSRDMDSIV
+151 TQIRLDSRDMDSIV

-170 YTDGIYKSWQDFAL
+170 YTDGVFKTWKDFAE
-184 DCTRM
+184 DCTKM
-189 RHFLASRPVD
+189 RNFLASRQETQWV
-199 KWILNCE
+199 LNCE

-237 EIRQPG
+237 EIRLPG
-243 IGFLTDQNVPDS
+243 IGFLTDQKAPDS
-255 TDIASVLERSSGA
+255 TDIAAIVEGPVA
-268 GLDTIEE
+268 GIEE
-275 FPHIDPAETKI
+275 FPPIVAEETKI

-304 KEFETDNAFIISKWG
+304 KEFEEDNAFVISKWG
-319 DDFWNRKVCSCV
+319 DEFWKRKVCSCV

-336 YGLLFSVMLPFAA
+336 YGLLFSVVLPFAA
-349 GIPFRRNRITVPA
+349 GIPFRRNRITIPA
-362 EFKELTDDSYMIIAV
+362 EFKSLTDDSYAIVAV
-377 PAFLKRTIEGE
+377 PAFLKRTVEDE
-388 EKPFGL
+388 TESFGL
-394 KDPMIFTSGGVL
+394 KSPIIFTSGGVL

-450 AEITQ
+450 AEISQ
-455 NADGCLV
+455 NAEGCLI

-482 LNDGRFL
+482 FPDGRVL

-503 RISVTEVEN
+503 RISVLEVEN
-512 RLNQSPYV
+512 RLNQNPYV

-537 VVVLSPEGEKK
+537 AVVLSPAGVEKFKGAEK
-548 FAGASKFE
+548 FDM
-556 INQFFRNYLAGF
+556 NQYFRNYLGGF
-568 FEAVVLPRKWRYL
+568 FETVVLPRKWRYL
-581 DAVPQNSM
+581 DAIPQNAM

-594 DEIKALFEKRIE
+594 DEIKALFEKKIE

-612 FAVVG
+612 FAIKEQEDKKLVVT
-617 QEENKVSVSFA
+617 FA
-628 VSEDCDF
+628 APESCDF
-635 YDGHFPEQKFLPA
+635 FDGHFPEQKFLPA

-658 AEQYFKVD
+658 AEQYFKME
-666 IPLVETRRIKF
+666 IPMVETKRIKF
-677 SNPVLP
+677 SHPILP
-683 ETPMILTITKDGAKF
+683 DIPMALTIVCDGDKL
-698 QFSYCDQTGK
+698 QFTYNDESGK
-708 EYSKGSFFSKEGL
+708 EYSKGTFFAKEQQ

>member
-1 MTQTQK
+1 MAWSHK
-7 RIKAAVCIGFLV
+7 RIKAALCIGFLV
-19 LGGLIALI
+19 CGGIVALI
-27 TGSARILAFYPALV
+27 TRSARILTFYPALV
-41 NLFFLVLFGHTLFVK
+41 NLFFLVLFGHTLIAG

-65 LKDKSIATS
+65 LKDKSIAIS
-74 PYRKQIAAYCWKV
+74 PYRKKIAAYCRNV

-96 VNGGI
+96 VNGSI
-101 ALWSVFGK
+101 ALLSVFGES
-109 TYRFWALYNGCI
+109 YRFWALYNGCI
-121 AYILMGLLFIGE
+121 AYILMGLLFAGE

-141 SHMKG
+141 KNMKG
-146 TLIPL
+146 DFIPL
-151 TQITLSSRDMDSIV
+151 TQVKLDSRDMDSIV
-165 CYQGR
+165 CYEGR
-170 YTDGIYKSWQDFAL
+170 YTDGVFKTWKDFAE
-184 DCTRM
+184 DCTKM
-189 RHFLASRPVD
+189 RRFLMSQNVD

-216 SLLQCR
+216 SLLQCK

-237 EIRQPG
+237 EIRLPG
-243 IGFLTDQNVPDS
+243 IGFLTDQKAPGS
-255 TDIASVLERSSGA
+255 TDIAAIIEQQAA
-268 GLDTIEE
+268 GIDE
-275 FPHIDPAETKI
+275 FPPIVAEETKI

-304 KEFETDNAFIISKWG
+304 KEFEEDNAFVFSKWG
-319 DDFWNRKVCSCV
+319 DEFWKRKVCSCV

-336 YGLLFSVMLPFAA
+336 YGLLFSVVLPFAA
-349 GIPFRRNRITVPA
+349 GIPFRRNRITIPA
-362 EFKELTDDSYMIIAV
+362 EFKSLTDDSYAIVAV
-377 PAFLKRTIEGE
+377 PAFLKRTVEDE
-388 EKPFGL
+388 TESFGL
-394 KDPMIFTSGGVL
+394 KSPIIFTSGGVL

-450 AEITQ
+450 AEISQ
-455 NADGCLV
+455 NADGCLI

-482 LNDGRFL
+482 FPDGRFL

-512 RLNQSPYV
+512 RLNQNPYV

-537 VVVLSPEGEKK
+537 AVVLSPAGLEKFGGAEK
-548 FAGASKFE
+548 FD
-556 INQFFRNYLAGF
+556 INQYFRNYLAGF

-581 DAVPQNSM
+581 DAIPQNAM

-594 DEIKALFEKRIE
+594 DEIRALFEKKIE

-612 FAVVG
+612 FAVKE
-617 QEENKVSVSFA
+617 QEENKVTVTFA
-628 VSEDCDF
+628 APENCDF
-635 YDGHFPEQKFLPA
+635 YDGHFPEKKFLPA
-648 VAQFHIAVKV
+648 IAQFHIAVKV
-658 AEQYFKVD
+658 AEQYFKIE
-666 IPLVETRRIKF
+666 IPMVETKRIKF
-677 SNPVLP
+677 SHPIQP
-683 ETPMILTITKDGAKF
+683 DTPMILTITRDGDKL
-698 QFSYCDQTGK
+698 QFTYNNEAGR
-708 EYSKGSFFSKEGL
+708 EHSKGTFYAKEQQ

>member
-1 MTQTQK
+1 MAWTHKQ
-7 RIKAAVCIGFLV
+7 IKAAVCIGFLV
-19 LGGLIALI
+19 CGGIIAII
-27 TGSARILAFYPALV
+27 TRSARILTFYPALV
-41 NLFFLVLFGHTLFVK
+41 NLFFLVLFGHTLFAG
-56 PSMVYRFAT
+56 PSMVYRLAT
-65 LKDKSIATS
+65 LKDKSIAIS
-74 PYRKQIAAYCWKV
+74 PYRKKIAAYCRNV

-96 VNGGI
+96 VNGSI
-101 ALWSVFGK
+101 ALMSVFGDS
-109 TYRFWALYNGCI
+109 YRFWALYNGCI
-121 AYILMGLLFIGE
+121 AYILMGLLFAGE
-133 YIVRKIVQ
+133 YIVRKVVQ
-141 SHMKG
+141 KNMKG
-146 TLIPL
+146 DFIPL
-151 TQITLSSRDMDSIV
+151 TQVKLNSRDMDSIV
-165 CYQGR
+165 CYEGR
-170 YTDGIYKSWQDFAL
+170 YTDGVFKRWRDFAE
-184 DCTRM
+184 DCTKM
-189 RHFLASRPVD
+189 RHFLLSQNVD

-237 EIRQPG
+237 EIRLPG
-243 IGFLTDQNVPDS
+243 IGFLTDQKAPDS
-255 TDIASVLERSSGA
+255 TDIAAIIEQSSMG
-268 GLDTIEE
+268 TEE
-275 FPHIDPAETKI
+275 FPPIVASETKI

-304 KEFETDNAFIISKWG
+304 KEFELDNAFIMSKWG
-319 DDFWNRKVCSCV
+319 DDFYKRIVCSCV

-336 YGLLFSVMLPFAA
+336 YGLLFSVVLPFAA
-349 GIPFRRNRITVPA
+349 GVPFRRNRITVPA
-362 EFKELTDDSYMIIAV
+362 EFKSLTDTSYMIIAV
-377 PAFLKRTIEGE
+377 PAFLKRTVEDE
-388 EKPFGL
+388 TESFGL
-394 KDPMIFTSGGVL
+394 KSPVIFTSGGVL

-450 AEITQ
+450 AEISQ
-455 NADGCLV
+455 NADGCLI

-482 LNDGRFL
+482 FPDGRFL

-512 RLNQSPYV
+512 RLNQNPYV

-537 VVVLSPEGEKK
+537 AVVLSPAGVEK
-548 FAGASKFE
+548 FAGADKFD
-556 INQFFRNYLAGF
+556 INQYFRNYLAGF

-581 DAVPQNSM
+581 DAIPQNAM

-594 DEIKALFEKRIE
+594 DDIKALFEKKIE

-612 FAVVG
+612 FDIKE
-617 QEENKVSVSFA
+617 QEENKVVVAFA
-628 VSEDCDF
+628 APENCDF
-635 YDGHFPEQKFLPA
+635 YDGHFPEKKFLPA

-658 AEQYFKVD
+658 AEQYFKVE
-666 IPLVETRRIKF
+666 IPLVETKRIKF
-677 SNPVLP
+677 SHPIQP
-683 ETPMILTITKDGAKF
+683 DTPMLLTITNDGDKLQFTYNDEAGREHSRGTFLAKER
-698 QFSYCDQTGK
+698 Q
-708 EYSKGSFFSKEGL
+708 

>member
-1 MTQTQK
+1 
-7 RIKAAVCIGFLV
+7 
-19 LGGLIALI
+19 
-27 TGSARILAFYPALV
+27 
-41 NLFFLVLFGHTLFVK
+41 
-56 PSMVYRFAT
+56 MVYRLAT
-65 LKDKSIATS
+65 LKDKSIAIS
-74 PYRKQIAAYCWKV
+74 PYRKKIAAYCRNV

-96 VNGGI
+96 VNGSI
-101 ALWSVFGK
+101 ALMSVFGDS
-109 TYRFWALYNGCI
+109 YRFWALYNGCI
-121 AYILMGLLFIGE
+121 AYILMGLLFSGE
-133 YIVRKIVQ
+133 YIVRKVVQ
-141 SHMKG
+141 KNMKG
-146 TLIPL
+146 DFIPL
-151 TQITLSSRDMDSIV
+151 TQVKLNSRDMDSIV
-165 CYQGR
+165 CYEGR
-170 YTDGIYKSWQDFAL
+170 YTDGVFKRWRDFAE
-184 DCTRM
+184 DCTKM
-189 RHFLASRPVD
+189 RHFLLSQNVD

-237 EIRQPG
+237 EIRLPG
-243 IGFLTDQNVPDS
+243 IGFLTDQKAPDS
-255 TDIASVLERSSGA
+255 TDIAAIIEQPSMG
-268 GLDTIEE
+268 TEE
-275 FPHIDPAETKI
+275 FPPIVASETKI

-304 KEFETDNAFIISKWG
+304 KEFELDNAFIMSKWG
-319 DDFWNRKVCSCV
+319 DDFYKRIVCSCV

-336 YGLLFSVMLPFAA
+336 YGLLFSVVLPFAA
-349 GIPFRRNRITVPA
+349 GVPFRRNRITVPA
-362 EFKELTDDSYMIIAV
+362 EFKSLTDTSYMIIAV
-377 PAFLKRTIEGE
+377 PAFLKRTVEDE
-388 EKPFGL
+388 TESFGL
-394 KDPMIFTSGGVL
+394 KSPVIFTSGGVL

-450 AEITQ
+450 AEISQ
-455 NADGCLV
+455 NADGCLI

-482 LNDGRFL
+482 FPDGRFL

-512 RLNQSPYV
+512 RLNQNPYV

-537 VVVLSPEGEKK
+537 AVVLSPAGVEK
-548 FAGASKFE
+548 FAGADKFD
-556 INQFFRNYLAGF
+556 INQYFRNYLAGF

-581 DAVPQNSM
+581 DAIPQNAM

-594 DEIKALFEKRIE
+594 DDIKALFEKKIE

-612 FAVVG
+612 FEIKE
-617 QEENKVSVSFA
+617 QEENKVVVAFVA
-628 VSEDCDF
+628 PENCDF
-635 YDGHFPEQKFLPA
+635 YDGHFPEKKFLPA

-658 AEQYFKVD
+658 AEQYFKVE
-666 IPLVETRRIKF
+666 IPLVETKRIKF
-677 SNPVLP
+677 SHPIQP
-683 ETPMILTITKDGAKF
+683 DTPMLLTITNDGDKLQFTYNDEAGREHSRGTFLAKER
-698 QFSYCDQTGK
+698 Q
-708 EYSKGSFFSKEGL
+708 

>member
-1 MTQTQK
+1 MAWSHK
-7 RIKAAVCIGFLV
+7 RIKAVLCIGFLV
-19 LGGLIALI
+19 CGGIVALV
-27 TGSARILAFYPALV
+27 TRSARILTFYPALV
-41 NLFFLVLFGHTLFVK
+41 NLFFLVLFGHTLFAG

-65 LKDKSIATS
+65 LKDKSIAIS
-74 PYRKQIAAYCWKV
+74 PYRKKIAAYCRNV

-96 VNGGI
+96 VNGSI
-101 ALWSVFGK
+101 ALLSVFGE

-121 AYILMGLLFIGE
+121 AYILMGLLFAGE
-133 YIVRKIVQ
+133 FIVRKFVQ
-141 SHMKG
+141 KNMKG
-146 TLIPL
+146 DFIPL
-151 TQITLSSRDMDSIV
+151 TQVKLNSRDMDSIV

-170 YTDGIYKSWQDFAL
+170 YTDGVFKTWKDFAE
-184 DCTRM
+184 DCTKM
-189 RHFLASRPVD
+189 RHFLASRQETQWV
-199 KWILNCE
+199 LNCE

-237 EIRQPG
+237 EIRLPG
-243 IGFLTDQNVPDS
+243 IGFLTDQKAPDS
-255 TDIASVLERSSGA
+255 TDIAAIVEGPVV
-268 GLDTIEE
+268 GIEE
-275 FPHIDPAETKI
+275 FPAIDAAETKI

-304 KEFETDNAFIISKWG
+304 KEFEEDNAFVISKWG
-319 DDFWNRKVCSCV
+319 DEFWKRKVCSCV

-336 YGLLFSVMLPFAA
+336 YGLLFSVVLPFAA
-349 GIPFRRNRITVPA
+349 GIPFRRNRITIPA
-362 EFKELTDDSYMIIAV
+362 EFKSLTDDSYAIVAV
-377 PAFLKRTIEGE
+377 PAFLKRTVEDE
-388 EKPFGL
+388 TESFGL
-394 KDPMIFTSGGVL
+394 KSPIIFTSGGVL

-450 AEITQ
+450 AEISQ
-455 NADGCLV
+455 NAEGCLI

-482 LNDGRFL
+482 FPDGRFL

-503 RISVTEVEN
+503 RISVLEVEN
-512 RLNQSPYV
+512 RLNQNPYV

-537 VVVLSPEGEKK
+537 AVVLSPAGVEKFKGAEK
-548 FAGASKFE
+548 FDM
-556 INQFFRNYLAGF
+556 NQYFRNYLGGF
-568 FEAVVLPRKWRYL
+568 FETVVLPRKWRYL
-581 DAVPQNSM
+581 DAIPQNAM

-594 DEIKALFEKRIE
+594 DEIKALFEKKIE

-612 FAVVG
+612 FAIKEQEDKKLVVT
-617 QEENKVSVSFA
+617 FA
-628 VSEDCDF
+628 APESCDF
-635 YDGHFPEQKFLPA
+635 FDGHFPEQKFLPA

-658 AEQYFKVD
+658 AEQYFKME
-666 IPLVETRRIKF
+666 IPMVETKRIKF
-677 SNPVLP
+677 SHPILP
-683 ETPMILTITKDGAKF
+683 DIPMVLTIACDGDKL
-698 QFSYCDQTGK
+698 QFTYNDESGK
-708 EYSKGSFFSKEGL
+708 EYSRGTFFAKEQQ

>member
-1 MTQTQK
+1 MAWTHK
-7 RIKAAVCIGFLV
+7 RIKAVFCIGFLV
-19 LGGLIALI
+19 CGGIIAII
-27 TGSARILAFYPALV
+27 TRSARILTFYPALV
-41 NLFFLVLFGHTLFVK
+41 NLFFLVLFGHTLFAG

-65 LKDKSIATS
+65 LKDKSIAIS
-74 PYRKQIAAYCWKV
+74 PYRKKIAAYCRNV

-96 VNGGI
+96 VNGSI
-101 ALWSVFGK
+101 ALMSVFGDS
-109 TYRFWALYNGCI
+109 YRFWALYNGCI

-133 YIVRKIVQ
+133 YIVRKVVQ
-141 SHMKG
+141 KNMRG
-146 TLIPL
+146 ELIPL
-151 TQITLSSRDMDSIV
+151 TQVKLASREMDSIV

-170 YTDGIYKSWQDFAL
+170 YSDGVFKTWKNFAQ

-189 RHFLASRPVD
+189 RHFLASRPEE

-222 KEILLTANITPEFIK
+222 KEILLTANITTEFIK
-237 EIRQPG
+237 EIRLPG
-243 IGFLTDQNVPDS
+243 IGFLTDQNAPDS
-255 TDIASVLERSSGA
+255 TDIGSILERSS
-268 GLDTIEE
+268 DFSSDSIEE
-275 FPHIDPAETKI
+275 FPAIDPAATKI

-304 KEFETDNAFIISKWG
+304 KEFELDNAFIMSKWG
-319 DDFWNRKVCSCV
+319 DEFYKRIVCSCV

-349 GIPFRRNRITVPA
+349 GIPFRRNRITIPA
-362 EFKELTDDSYMIIAV
+362 EFKSLTDTSYMIIAV
-377 PAFLKRTIEGE
+377 PAFLKRTVEDE
-388 EKPFGL
+388 TESFGL
-394 KDPMIFTSGGVL
+394 KSPVIFTSGGVL

-455 NADGCLV
+455 NRDGCLI

-482 LNDGRFL
+482 FPDGRFL

-537 VVVLSPEGEKK
+537 AVVLSPAGLEK
-548 FAGASKFE
+548 FAGAQKFE
-556 INQFFRNYLAGF
+556 MNQYFRNYLAGF

-581 DAVPQNSM
+581 DAIPQNAM

-594 DEIKALFEKRIE
+594 DDIKALFEKKIE

-612 FAVVG
+612 FSIKE
-617 QEENKVSVSFA
+617 QNENKVAVTFA
-628 VSEDCDF
+628 VPEDCDF

-666 IPLVETRRIKF
+666 IPLVETKRIKF
-677 SNPVLP
+677 SHPIIP
-683 ETPMILTITKDGAKF
+683 DTPMTLTITCDSNKF
-698 QFSYCDQTGK
+698 QFNYCDGSAE
-708 EYSKGSFFSKEGL
+708 EYSKGTFFSKEAL

>member
-1 MTQTQK
+1 MAWTHK
-7 RIKAAVCIGFLV
+7 KIKVVVCIGFLV
-19 LGGLIALI
+19 CGGIVAII
-27 TGSARILAFYPALV
+27 TRSARVLTFYPALV
-41 NLFFLVLFGHTLFVK
+41 NLFFLVLFGHTLFAG

-65 LKDKSIATS
+65 LKDKSIAVS
-74 PYRKQIAAYCWKV
+74 PYRKKIAAYCRNV

-96 VNGGI
+96 VNGSI
-101 ALWSVFGK
+101 ALMSVFGESFG
-109 TYRFWALYNGCI
+109 FWALYNGCI

-141 SHMKG
+141 KNMKNDF
-146 TLIPL
+146 IPL
-151 TQITLSSRDMDSIV
+151 TKVRLNSRDMDSIV
-165 CYQGR
+165 CYQGQ
-170 YTDGIYKSWQDFAL
+170 YSDGIFKTWKDFAA
-184 DCTRM
+184 DCTKM
-189 RHFLASRPVD
+189 RRYLMSQQGD

-237 EIRQPG
+237 EIRLPG
-243 IGFLTDQNVPDS
+243 IGFLTDQKAPDS
-255 TDIASVLERSSGA
+255 TDIAAIIEGPAVG
-268 GLDTIEE
+268 IEE
-275 FPHIDPAETKI
+275 FPAIDAAETKI

-304 KEFETDNAFIISKWG
+304 KEFEEDNAFIMSKWG
-319 DDFWNRKVCSCV
+319 DEFYKRIVCSCV

-336 YGLLFSVMLPFAA
+336 YGLLFSVVLPFAS
-349 GIPFRRNRITVPA
+349 GVPFRRNRITIPA
-362 EFKELTDDSYMIIAV
+362 EFKDLTDTSYMIVAV

-388 EKPFGL
+388 TASFGL
-394 KDPMIFTSGGVL
+394 KSPFIFTSGGVL
-406 TPDVAKKTDQIMG
+406 TPDVAKKTDEIMG
-419 FWPIEVYGSTETSG
+419 FWPVEVYGSTETSG
-433 IAYRQSKN
+433 IAWRQSKN

-455 NADGCLV
+455 NADGCLI

-482 LNDGRFL
+482 FPDGRFL

-512 RLNQSPYV
+512 RLNQNPYV

-537 VVVLSPEGEKK
+537 AVVLSAAGVEK
-548 FAGASKFE
+548 FAGTEKFE
-556 INQFFRNYLAGF
+556 INQYFRNYLAGF

-581 DAVPQNSM
+581 DAIPQNAM

-594 DEIKALFEKRIE
+594 DEIKALFEKKID

-612 FAVVG
+612 FAIKE
-617 QEENKVSVSFA
+617 QEENKVAVTFA
-628 VSEDCDF
+628 APESCDF
-635 YDGHFPEQKFLPA
+635 YDGHFPERKFLPA

-658 AEQYFKVD
+658 AEQYFKVE

-677 SNPVLP
+677 SHPILP
-683 ETPMILTITKDGAKF
+683 EKAMVLTITCEGSRL
-698 QFSYCDQTGK
+698 QFSYCDETGK
-708 EYSKGSFFSKEGL
+708 EYSRGTFFAKEMV

>member
-1 MTQTQK
+1 MAWTHKQ
-7 RIKAAVCIGFLV
+7 IKAAVCIGFLV
-19 LGGLIALI
+19 CGGIIAII
-27 TGSARILAFYPALV
+27 TRSARILTFYPALV
-41 NLFFLVLFGHTLFVK
+41 NLFFLVLFGHTLFAG
-56 PSMVYRFAT
+56 PSMVYRLAT
-65 LKDKSIATS
+65 LKDKSIAIS
-74 PYRKQIAAYCWKV
+74 PYRKKIAAYCRNV

-96 VNGGI
+96 VNGSI
-101 ALWSVFGK
+101 ALMSVFGDS
-109 TYRFWALYNGCI
+109 YRFWALYNGCI
-121 AYILMGLLFIGE
+121 AYILMGLLFAGE
-133 YIVRKIVQ
+133 YIVRKVVQ
-141 SHMKG
+141 KNMKG
-146 TLIPL
+146 DFIPL
-151 TQITLSSRDMDSIV
+151 TQVKLNSRDMDSIV
-165 CYQGR
+165 CYEGR
-170 YTDGIYKSWQDFAL
+170 YTDGVFKRWRDFAE
-184 DCTRM
+184 DCTKM
-189 RHFLASRPVD
+189 RHFLLSQNVD

-237 EIRQPG
+237 EIRLPG
-243 IGFLTDQNVPDS
+243 IGFLTDQKAPDS
-255 TDIASVLERSSGA
+255 TDIAAIIEQPSMG
-268 GLDTIEE
+268 TEE
-275 FPHIDPAETKI
+275 FPPIVASETKI

-304 KEFETDNAFIISKWG
+304 KEFELDNAFIMSKWG
-319 DDFWNRKVCSCV
+319 DDFYKRIVCSCV

-336 YGLLFSVMLPFAA
+336 YGLLFSVVLPFAA
-349 GIPFRRNRITVPA
+349 GVPFRRNRITVPA
-362 EFKELTDDSYMIIAV
+362 EFKSLTDTSYMIIAV
-377 PAFLKRTIEGE
+377 PAFLKRTVEDE
-388 EKPFGL
+388 TESFGL
-394 KDPMIFTSGGVL
+394 KSPVIFTSGGVL

-450 AEITQ
+450 AEISQ
-455 NADGCLV
+455 NADGCLI

-482 LNDGRFL
+482 FPDGRFL

-512 RLNQSPYV
+512 RLNQNPYV

-537 VVVLSPEGEKK
+537 AVVLSPAGVEK
-548 FAGASKFE
+548 FAGADKFD
-556 INQFFRNYLAGF
+556 INQYFRNYLAGF

-581 DAVPQNSM
+581 EAIPQNAM

-594 DEIKALFEKRIE
+594 DDIKALFEKKIE

-612 FAVVG
+612 FEIKE
-617 QEENKVSVSFA
+617 QEENKVVVAFA
-628 VSEDCDF
+628 APENCDF
-635 YDGHFPEQKFLPA
+635 YDGHFPEKKFLPA

-658 AEQYFKVD
+658 AEQYFKVE
-666 IPLVETRRIKF
+666 IPLVETKRIKF
-677 SNPVLP
+677 SHPIQP
-683 ETPMILTITKDGAKF
+683 DTPMLLTITNDGDKLQFTYNDEAGREHSRGTFLAKER
-698 QFSYCDQTGK
+698 Q
-708 EYSKGSFFSKEGL
+708 

>member
-1 MTQTQK
+1 MAWSHK
-7 RIKAAVCIGFLV
+7 RIKAVLCIGFLV
-19 LGGLIALI
+19 CGGIVALV
-27 TGSARILAFYPALV
+27 TRSARILTFYPALV
-41 NLFFLVLFGHTLFVK
+41 NLFFLVLFGHTLFLG

-65 LKDKSIATS
+65 FKDKSIAIS
-74 PYRKQIAAYCWKV
+74 PYRKKIAAYCRNV

-96 VNGGI
+96 VNGSI
-101 ALWSVFGK
+101 ALLSVFGD

-121 AYILMGLLFIGE
+121 AYILMGLLFAGE
-133 YIVRKIVQ
+133 FIVRKFVQ
-141 SHMKG
+141 KNMKG
-146 TLIPL
+146 DFIPL
-151 TQITLSSRDMDSIV
+151 TQIRLDSRDMDSIV

-170 YTDGIYKSWQDFAL
+170 YTDGVFKTWKDFAE
-184 DCTRM
+184 DCTKM
-189 RHFLASRPVD
+189 RHFLASRQETQWV
-199 KWILNCE
+199 LNCE

-237 EIRQPG
+237 EIRLPG
-243 IGFLTDQNVPDS
+243 IGFLTDQKAPDS
-255 TDIASVLERSSGA
+255 IDIAAIVEGPVV
-268 GLDTIEE
+268 GIEE
-275 FPHIDPAETKI
+275 FPPIVAEETKI

-304 KEFETDNAFIISKWG
+304 KEFEEDNAFVISKWG
-319 DDFWNRKVCSCV
+319 DEFWKRKVCSCV

-336 YGLLFSVMLPFAA
+336 YGLLFSVVLPFAA
-349 GIPFRRNRITVPA
+349 GIPFRRNRITIPA
-362 EFKELTDDSYMIIAV
+362 EFKSLTDDSYAIVAV
-377 PAFLKRTIEGE
+377 PAFLKRTVEDE
-388 EKPFGL
+388 TESFGL
-394 KDPMIFTSGGVL
+394 KSPIIFTSGGVL

-450 AEITQ
+450 AEISQ
-455 NADGCLV
+455 NAEGCLI

-482 LNDGRFL
+482 FPDGRFL

-503 RISVTEVEN
+503 RISVLEVEN
-512 RLNQSPYV
+512 RLNQNPYV

-537 VVVLSPEGEKK
+537 AVVLSPAGVEKFKGAEK
-548 FAGASKFE
+548 FDM
-556 INQFFRNYLAGF
+556 NQYFRNYLSGF
-568 FEAVVLPRKWRYL
+568 FETVVLPRKWRYL
-581 DAVPQNSM
+581 DAIPQNAM

-594 DEIKALFEKRIE
+594 DEIKALFEKKIE

-612 FAVVG
+612 FAIKEQEDKKLVVT
-617 QEENKVSVSFA
+617 FA
-628 VSEDCDF
+628 APESCDF
-635 YDGHFPEQKFLPA
+635 FDGHFPEQKFLPA

-658 AEQYFKVD
+658 AEQYFKME
-666 IPLVETRRIKF
+666 IPMVETKRIKF
-677 SNPVLP
+677 SHPILP
-683 ETPMILTITKDGAKF
+683 DIPMALTIVCDGDKL
-698 QFSYCDQTGK
+698 QFTYNDGSGK
-708 EYSKGSFFSKEGL
+708 EYSKGTFFAKEQQ